1 MPPRAS
7 PASLL
12 SRLFNISYRRLN
24 GGVTTMKR
32 ALSIF
37 AAGKERQKMRNYGKM
52 FAALALLL
60 TVTTA
65 AFCADIRGRVVDKA
79 TREALIGATI
89 QLADGRGV
97 VTDIDGNFVI
107 SGLERKRKYT
117 LTVKYVSYK
126 TVETGGIQPQSQS
139 SRDTLVVEMV
149 PDEQQLGEVTV
160 TGMTRRATEAAMIM
174 EAKKSEMIVSN
185 ISAQEI
191 KRTQDNNAS
200 EVIRRVPGV
209 SLIDDKFVMVRGLSQ
224 RYNNVWING
233 GAVPSSE
240 ADSRAFSFDIIPSGQ
255 IDNLVIVKSP
265 APEYPADF
273 SGGFIQINTK
283 DIPSENRFS
292 VTVGG
297 NWNDAT
303 SFSNF
308 LYGKG
313 SATDFLG
320 FDNGMRSLQGGIG
333 GSLRALSAEKSVDL
347 LNNGFNNDWRVK
359 SMKPA
364 GDLKLGAEF
373 AHRWTLGG
381 HKLGMIGAVNY
392 TNEYRAYTGMQNNLF
407 DVYDVTHDQSNYLR
421 HSVDDQYNNNV
432 RLGALLNFTLLSKG
446 GNSRYELKNIFNQ
459 LATDRYTWRTG
470 FNAQSD
476 NEQSAEYYYR
486 SRTTYNVQLTGRHT
500 LASDKLEWGGSY
512 SFANRNLPDR
522 RRYRI
527 DDSQSSDGTMQLAA
541 GNDINREYTKL
552 NEHIFSANVNDAH
565 TFAFGS
571 FEPTLKV
578 GAYGE
583 YRTRD
588 YTTRDLFYNWEPS
601 NTPLLPSN
609 FRDMDMQEL
618 LSSTQCFGEGGLYL
632 LEDPHR
638 RNDYSGNNTLGAGF
652 AAASLPLG
660 KLSIY
665 AGVRF
670 EYNQMEL
677 ISNMRD
683 DIVSHKSTFYRNSDL
698 FPSLNTTY
706 RFNDAHQLRLSYGKS
721 VNRPEFREV
730 SPSVYYDFDLASS
743 VMGNASLKPCYI
755 HNIDLRY
762 EFYPSRGEQITIAG
776 FFKRFDNPIE
786 WTYTVSGGTDL
797 IYSYENAKSANN
809 VGLELDVRKT
819 LDFIGLPGF
828 SLSFNGALIHS
839 RVKFDD
845 GSRHKDRAMQGQ
857 SPYLING
864 GLFYTN
870 DKAKLNVALLYNRI
884 GKRLIGVGRSEGST
898 GSDDNARVPDSY
910 EMPRNSL
917 DLSISKKFF
926 DGHLELKANVRDI
939 LGEKVCYKQFA
950 DVYYSDGSYRE
961 VEQTTREYKP
971 GRNFGLSATYQF

>member
-1 MPPRAS
+1 
-7 PASLL
+7 
-12 SRLFNISYRRLN
+12 
-24 GGVTTMKR
+24 MKDYKR
-32 ALSIF
+32 
-37 AAGKERQKMRNYGKM
+37 M
-52 FAALALLL
+52 FAAIVLLFIA
-60 TVTTA
+60 TA
-65 AFCADIRGRVVDKA
+65 VAFCADIRGRVVDK
-79 TREALIGATI
+79 TTYEALIGATV

-97 VTDIDGNFVI
+97 ATDMDGNFVI
-107 SGLERKRKYT
+107 NGLDRKKKYR

-126 TVETGGIQPQSQS
+126 TVETGGVQPQSQS
-139 SRDTLVVEMV
+139 SRDTLVIAME
-149 PDEQQLGEVTV
+149 PDEQKLGEVTV
-160 TGMTRRATEAAMIM
+160 TGMVHRTTEAAMIM
-174 EAKKSEMIVSN
+174 QAKKSEMIVSN

-255 IDNLVIVKSP
+255 IDNLIIVKSP

-283 DIPSENRFS
+283 DIPSENHFA

-308 LYGKG
+308 LYAKG
-313 SATDFLG
+313 SGTDFLG
-320 FDNGMRSLQGGIG
+320 FDNGLRSLNGGIN
-333 GSLRALSAEKSVDL
+333 GSLRSLSANKSVDL
-347 LNNGFNNDWRVK
+347 LNNGFNNDWRIK
-359 SMKPA
+359 SMKPF

-381 HKLGMIGAVNY
+381 HKLGLIGALNY
-392 TNEYRAYTGMQNNLF
+392 TNEYRAYTGMLNNLF
-407 DVYDVTHDQSNYLR
+407 GVYDVTHDQSNYLR

-432 RLGALLNFTLLSKG
+432 RLGALLNLTFMSKG

-476 NEQSAEYYYR
+476 NEQSAEYFYR

-500 LASDKLEWGGSY
+500 LPSDKVEWGGSY
-512 SFANRNLPDR
+512 SFANRHLPDR
-522 RRYRI
+522 RRYRL
-527 DDSQSSDGTMQLAA
+527 DDSQTTDGSMMLTT
-541 GNDINREYTKL
+541 GNDINREFTQL
-552 NEHIFSANVNDAH
+552 DEHIFSANVNDAH
-565 TFAFGS
+565 SFVFGS

-583 YRTRD
+583 YRTRK
-588 YTTRDLFYNWEPS
+588 YTTRELFYNWEPA
-601 NTPLLPSN
+601 NMGLLPSN
-609 FRDMDMQEL
+609 FRTMDMTEL
-618 LSSTQCFGEGGLYL
+618 LSSEKYFGESGLYM
-632 LEDPHR
+632 LEEPHR
-638 RNDYSGNNTLGAGF
+638 RNNYSGNNTLGAGYL
-652 AAASLPLG
+652 AASLPLG

-665 AGVRF
+665 AGLRYEF
-670 EYNQMEL
+670 NQMEL
-677 ISNMRD
+677 ITNLRD
-683 DIVSHKSTFYRNSDL
+683 EVESHKSTFYRNSDI
-698 FPSLNTTY
+698 FPSINTTY
-706 RFNDAHQLRLSYGKS
+706 RFNDAHQLRFSYGKS

-743 VMGNASLKPCYI
+743 VMGNASLKSCYI

-762 EFYPSRGEQITIAG
+762 EFYPSRGEQITLAG
-776 FFKRFDNPIE
+776 FYKHFDNPIE

-797 IYSYENAKSANN
+797 IYSYENAKSADNI
-809 VGLELDVRKT
+809 GLELDVRKT
-819 LDFIGLPGF
+819 LDFIGLPNF

-845 GSRHKDRAMQGQ
+845 GSRHADRPMQGQ

-864 GLFYTN
+864 GIFYRN
-870 DKAKLNVALLYNRI
+870 DKAQLNVALLYNRI

-898 GSDDNARVPDSY
+898 ASEDNARVPDSY

-926 DGHLELKANVRDI
+926 DGHLEVKANIRDI

-950 DVYYSDGSYRE
+950 DVYYNDGSYRQ
-961 VEQTTREYKP
+961 VEQITREYKP